1 MRENAIARQDH
12 SDVGLF
18 LMPPN
23 DDITLAVLL
32 QHMQGMEQRL
42 MNVIQEVEKKLTT
55 RIDAVDNKL
64 TKRMDVLERKIDFI
78 SVQIGNI
85 DKRLDDVEVIQI
97 PKLKKAVGIQ

>member
-1 MRENAIARQDH
+1 
-12 SDVGLF
+12 
-18 LMPPN
+18 
-23 DDITLAVLL
+23 
-32 QHMQGMEQRL
+32 